1 MEHVKEFMCI
11 ISDNITYKPIQA
23 LFLYRPRHIHCS
35 FPLTPQAFEEDQLIS
50 LDPIKQFGEWFD
62 QATKC
67 PEIGEANAMCLSTA
81 TK

>member
-1 MEHVKEFMCI
+1 MYLCAPYRLITHVILSKLFFCI
-11 ISDNITYKPIQA
+11 DPGISIF
-23 LFLYRPRHIHCS
+23 FLER
-35 FPLTPQAFEEDQLIS
+35 PQAFEEDQLIS

-67 PEIGEANAMCLSTA
+67 PEISEANAMCLATA